1 MNTPILP
8 SEEVRITHKSTVSL
22 HFEVSLMNGEVID
35 STFHRQEPVTL
46 TIGDES
52 LLAGFEKV
60 LINLKAGDTRTATLS
75 ADDAFGQWNLKMS
88 KLLLGH
94 NLPYLNPI
102 LWLV

>member
-52 LLAGFEKV
+52 LLAGFE
-60 LINLKAGDTRTATLS
+60 S
-75 ADDAFGQWNLKMS
+75 
-88 KLLLGH
+88 
-94 NLPYLNPI
+94 LNQPKS
-102 LWLV
+102 W